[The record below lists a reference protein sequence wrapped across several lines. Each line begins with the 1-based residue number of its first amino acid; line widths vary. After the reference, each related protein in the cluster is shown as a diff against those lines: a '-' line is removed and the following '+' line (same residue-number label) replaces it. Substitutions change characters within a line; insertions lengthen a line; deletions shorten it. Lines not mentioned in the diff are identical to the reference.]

1 MKRKSSFFRKFVL
14 VMIFISVIPL
24 FFMGLRAIIINT
36 KLSGNVEKISS
47 NSLETAILDKQ
58 NRLSEWMAGSIDDYF
73 SGLLRDVPR
82 IAESLSARG
91 LNSEQ
96 RRRMM
101 ITEYNTGREFLAL
114 ALLRRSGKIRMKI
127 PSDWNYNE
135 ASVNKMAAGKPKFAF
150 GEVYFIENSPAI
162 DFIYR
167 CPLGEYIYIAISLDS
182 ILGKIK
188 GTPSQIGEEVF
199 IVSSS
204 GKIIIHPDIIRMTE
218 KRDISFIPLISEF
231 LSSRSPLSKGDFNG
245 IKNIPMIGSIS
256 PVRLLGWGVV
266 VWQTKTTAY
275 AQVAMVKNEIKATS
289 RQLIK
294 QTYMQILII
303 CLVAF
308 WIAFALAKSI
318 SRPIMELSKGA
329 SRVANRDF
337 SVRVKVESNDEIG
350 ELAGIF
356 NQMMDELKKYDR
368 MQADKL
374 DALVYSIKDGLIMVD
389 HSGKILMVNEKSRS
403 ILKMDNVSPG
413 EDLLT
418 AVQNSAADFPPASH
432 ASEIISNLFTASE
445 ENPKAEID
453 MSHEDMPKF
462 YEVSRYSVTTRDK
475 INLGSIIT
483 LRDITLEKELAKM
496 KDDFL
501 HSITH
506 DLRSPMT
513 SIRGFLE
520 LLLDGSAGEI
530 SEEQESFL
538 KIMDESSEKLLGM
551 INNLLDVSK
560 LEAGKMVLNLKEA
573 DLSKL
578 TSTIV
583 DFFYPQAKS
592 LKIDL
597 SFKCG
602 KIPDAVNID
611 ENLIERVVT
620 NLVSNAMKFTPP
632 GGVVTVELEDDKP
645 SSGFLSVSVKDTGK
659 GIPKGEV
666 DRVFEK
672 FHQVADTALKKT
684 GTGLGLTVCKYIVEA
699 HLGEIGAESVFGQGS
714 EFRFYIP
721 KDLIK
726 ENGGVRRTSESV

>member
-1 MKRKSSFFRKFVL
+1 MKRKSGFFRKFFL
-14 VMIFISVIPL
+14 VMILISVIPL
-24 FFMGLRAIIINT
+24 FFMGLRAVIINT

-73 SGLLRDVPR
+73 SGLLRNVPR
-82 IAESLSARG
+82 MAENISAKNM
-91 LNSEQ
+91 NSEQ
-96 RRRMM
+96 RRRIM
-101 ITEYNTGREFLAL
+101 IMEYNTGREFLAL
-114 ALLRRSGKIRMKI
+114 AILENPRKARMRI
-127 PSDWNYNE
+127 PDDWKHN
-135 ASVNKMAAGKPKFAF
+135 ADSVAKLAAGNPKFAF
-150 GEVYFIENSPAI
+150 SEVYFIGEAPVI

-167 CPLGEYIYIAISLDS
+167 LVGGEYLYIAISLES
-182 ILGKIK
+182 ILSKIK

-199 IVSSS
+199 VVSSK
-204 GKIIIHPDIIRMTE
+204 GEIILHPDPDKMSDR
-218 KRDISFIPLISEF
+218 KDISYIPLISEF
-231 LSSRSPLSKGDFNG
+231 LASRSPLSKGDFNG

-275 AQVAMVKNEIKATS
+275 AQVGMVKNEIKTTS
-289 RQLIK
+289 RQLIR
-294 QTYMQILII
+294 QTYTQIFVISLA
-303 CLVAF
+303 AF

-318 SRPIMELSKGA
+318 SRPVMELSRGA
-329 SRVANRDF
+329 ERVAARDF
-337 SVRVKVESNDEIG
+337 SASVKVGSNDEIG
-350 ELAGIF
+350 ALAEIF

-389 HSGKILMVNEKSRS
+389 HNGKIVMANEKSRS
-403 ILKMDNVSPG
+403 ILNTPDFLPG
-413 EDLLT
+413 EDLLE
-418 AVQNSAADFPPASH
+418 AVSRSSDTFQPAANA
-432 ASEIISNLFTASE
+432 AEIISALLKEGE
-445 ENPKAEID
+445 ENTKAEID
-453 MSHEDMPKF
+453 MSYEDMPKF
-462 YEVSRYSVTTRDK
+462 YEVSRYAVLTRDK

-483 LRDITLEKELAKM
+483 LRDVTLEKELAKM

-530 SEEQESFL
+530 SEEQKSFL

-560 LEAGKMVLNLKEA
+560 LEAGKMVLNLKET
-573 DLSKL
+573 DLSKIA
-578 TSTIV
+578 STIV

-597 SFKCG
+597 SFRCAKDPG
-602 KIPDAVNID
+602 KINVD
-611 ENLIERVVT
+611 ENLIERVIT
-620 NLVSNAMKFTPP
+620 NLVSNAMKFTPA
-632 GGVVTVELEDDKP
+632 GGSVTVEIVDDAP
-645 SSGFLSVSVKDTGK
+645 TAGFLTVSVKDNGK
-659 GIPKGEV
+659 GIPEGEV

-672 FHQVADTALKKT
+672 FHQVADSTLKKT

-699 HLGEIGAESVFGQGS
+699 HLGVIGAKSVFGKGS
-714 EFRFYIP
+714 QFHFHIP

-726 ENGGVRRTSESV
+726 ENGELRRKSDTL

>member
-1 MKRKSSFFRKFVL
+1 MKRKSGFFRKFFL

-24 FFMGLRAIIINT
+24 FFMGLRAVIINT

-73 SGLLRDVPR
+73 SGLLRNVPR
-82 IAESLSARG
+82 IAENISAKDV
-91 LNSEQ
+91 SAEQ
-96 RRRMM
+96 RRRIM
-101 ITEYNTGREFLAL
+101 ITEYNTGREFLSL
-114 ALLRRSGKIRMKI
+114 ALLTSPGKVRMKI
-127 PSDWNYNE
+127 PDNWEYS
-135 ASVNKMAAGKPKFAF
+135 AGSVAKLAGGKPKFAF
-150 GEVYFIENSPAI
+150 GEVYFVEDSPVI

-167 CPLGEYIYIAISLDS
+167 CPGGEYLYIAISLES

-188 GTPSQIGEEVF
+188 GTPSQIGEDVF

-204 GKIIIHPDIIRMTE
+204 GRIILHPDLAKMDE

-231 LSSRSPLSKGDFNG
+231 LTSRSPLSKGDFNG

-256 PVRLLGWGVV
+256 PVSRLGWGVV

-275 AQVAMVKNEIKATS
+275 AQVGMVKNEIKTTS

-294 QTYMQILII
+294 QTYIQIFVISLA
-303 CLVAF
+303 AF
-308 WIAFALAKSI
+308 WVAFALAKSI
-318 SRPIMELSKGA
+318 SRPIMELSGGA
-329 SRVANRDF
+329 QRVAARDF
-337 SVRVKVESNDEIG
+337 STRVKVDSADEIG
-350 ELAGIF
+350 ALAEIF
-356 NQMMDELKKYDR
+356 NQMMDELQKYDR
-368 MQADKL
+368 MQVDKL
-374 DALVYSIKDGLIMVD
+374 DALVYSIKDGLIMID
-389 HSGKILMVNEKSRS
+389 HNGRILMANEKSRA
-403 ILKMDNVSPG
+403 ILNMLEFAPD
-413 EDLLT
+413 EDLST
-418 AVQNSAADFPPASH
+418 AVRRSSDVFPPAAI
-432 ASEIISNLFTASE
+432 ASEIISELLNSEE
-445 ENPKAEID
+445 ENPKSEID

-462 YEVSRYSVTTRDK
+462 YEVSRYSVLTRDK

-483 LRDITLEKELAKM
+483 LRDVTLEKELAKM

-520 LLLDGSAGEI
+520 LLLDGSAGEVN
-530 SEEQESFL
+530 EEQESFL

-560 LEAGKMVLNLKEA
+560 LEAGKMVLNLKDA
-573 DLSKL
+573 DLSKIA
-578 TSTIV
+578 STIV

-592 LKIDL
+592 LKINL
-597 SFKCG
+597 SFQCASAPG
-602 KIPDAVNID
+602 KINID
-611 ENLIERVVT
+611 ENLVERVIT
-620 NLVSNAMKFTPP
+620 NLVSNAMKFTPA
-632 GGVVTVELEDDKP
+632 GGSVTVDIADDAP
-645 SSGFLSVSVKDTGK
+645 SPGFLTVSVKDTGK
-659 GIPKGEV
+659 GIPEGEV
-666 DRVFEK
+666 NRVFEK

-699 HLGEIGAESVFGQGS
+699 HLGSIGAKSVFGKGS
-714 EFRFYIP
+714 EFSFYIP

-726 ENGGVRRTSESV
+726 ENGEVRRKSETL

>member
-24 FFMGLRAIIINT
+24 FFMGVRAIIINT
-36 KLSGNVEKISS
+36 KLSGNVEQISS

-73 SGLLRDVPR
+73 SGLLRNVPR
-82 IAESLSARG
+82 IAESISAAGLSV
-91 LNSEQ
+91 EQ
-96 RRRMM
+96 RRRIM
-101 ITEYNTGREFLAL
+101 ITEYNTGREFLAI
-114 ALLRRSGKIRMKI
+114 ALFRMPGKNRMKI
-127 PSDWNYNE
+127 PPDWKCNF
-135 ASVNKMAAGKPKFAF
+135 STIKKMASGEPKFAF
-150 GEVYFIENSPAI
+150 GEVYFVENSPAI
-162 DFIYR
+162 DFIYQ
-167 CPLGEYIYIAISLDS
+167 CPDGKYLYIAISLES
-182 ILGKIK
+182 MLGKIK

-199 IVSSS
+199 IVSPA
-204 GKIIIHPDIIRMTE
+204 GKIILHPDAVKMTG

-231 LSSRSPLSKGDFNG
+231 LSSRSPLSKGNFNG
-245 IKNIPMIGSIS
+245 IKNIPMIGSVS

-275 AQVAMVKNEIKATS
+275 AQVAMVKNEIKTTS

-294 QTYMQILII
+294 QTYIQILII
-303 CLVAF
+303 CLAAF

-318 SRPIMELSKGA
+318 SHPIMELSKGA
-329 SRVANRDF
+329 SRVAGRDF
-337 SVRVKVESNDEIG
+337 SVRVNVQSNDEIG
-350 ELAGIF
+350 DLAGIF
-356 NQMMDELKKYDR
+356 NQMMEELEKYDR

-374 DALVYSIKDGLIMVD
+374 DALVYSIKDGLMMVD
-389 HSGKILMVNEKSRS
+389 HSGKILMANEKSMS
-403 ILKMDNVSPG
+403 ILNMMDFSPG
-413 EDLLT
+413 DDLLD
-418 AVQNSAADFPPASH
+418 AVKRSVRTFPSALNAADIMDKLLASG
-432 ASEIISNLFTASE
+432 E
-445 ENPKAEID
+445 ENPKSEID

-462 YEVSRYSVTTRDK
+462 YEVSRYSVTTRDNV
-475 INLGSIIT
+475 NLGSIIT
-483 LRDITLEKELAKM
+483 LRDVTLEKELAKM

-530 SEEQESFL
+530 NEEQESFL

-560 LEAGKMVLNLKEA
+560 LEAGKMVLNLNKA
-573 DLSKL
+573 DLPK
-578 TSTIV
+578 TASTIV

-597 SFKCG
+597 GFRCLKDPG
-602 KIPDAVNID
+602 KVNID
-611 ENLIERVVT
+611 ENLIERVIT

-632 GGVVTVELEDDKP
+632 GGSVTVEIFDDNP
-645 SSGFLSVSVKDTGK
+645 EPGFLRVSVSDTGK
-659 GIPKGEV
+659 GIPEGEV
-666 DRVFEK
+666 SRVFEK

-684 GTGLGLTVCKYIVEA
+684 GTGLGLTVCKYIAEA
-699 HLGEIGAESVFGQGS
+699 HLGEIGAESVFGKGS
-714 EFRFYIP
+714 VFSFFIP
-721 KDLIK
+721 KDLVK
-726 ENGGVRRTSESV
+726 ENGEVSRKSDS

>member
-1 MKRKSSFFRKFVL
+1 MKTKSSFFRKFVL

-24 FFMGLRAIIINT
+24 FFMGMRAVIINT

-73 SGLLRDVPR
+73 SGLLRNVPR
-82 IAESLSARG
+82 IAENISAKE

-96 RRRMM
+96 RRRMI
-101 ITEYNTGREFLAL
+101 ITEYNAGREVLSLGILDKSAKV
-114 ALLRRSGKIRMKI
+114 SIKV
-127 PSDWNYNE
+127 PSDWHYNA
-135 ASVNKMAAGKPKFAF
+135 ASINQMAAGKPKFAF
-150 GEVYFIENSPAI
+150 GEVYFVENSPVI

-167 CPLGEYIYIAISLDS
+167 TPDEKYLYIAISLDS
-182 ILGKIK
+182 MLEKIK
-188 GTPSQIGEEVF
+188 RTPSQIGEEVF

-204 GKIIIHPDIIRMTE
+204 GKIILHPDIGKMTE

-231 LSSRSPLSKGDFNG
+231 LSSRSPLSKGEFNG

-275 AQVAMVKNEIKATS
+275 AQVAMVKNEIKTTS

-294 QTYMQILII
+294 QTYLQILII
-303 CLVAF
+303 CLAAF
-308 WIAFALAKSI
+308 WIAFAMAKSI

-337 SVRVKVESNDEIG
+337 GVRIKVESSDEIG
-350 ELAGIF
+350 ALAEIF
-356 NQMMDELKKYDR
+356 NQMMDELKKFDS

-374 DALVYSIKDGLIMVD
+374 DALVYSIKDGLIMID
-389 HSGKILMVNEKSRS
+389 HGGKILMVNEKSRS
-403 ILKMDNVSPG
+403 ILKMDKVSPG
-413 EDLLT
+413 DDLLD
-418 AVQNSAADFPPASH
+418 ALRNYASSLPPDANAA
-432 ASEIISNLFTASE
+432 EILSNLLSE
-445 ENPKAEID
+445 PSENPKSEID
-453 MSHEDMPKF
+453 MSHDDMPIF
-462 YEVSRYSVTTRDK
+462 YEVSRYSVITRDK

-520 LLLDGSAGEI
+520 LLLDGSAGAI

-573 DLSKL
+573 DLAAMAS
-578 TSTIV
+578 SIV
-583 DFFYPQAKS
+583 GFFYPQAKS
-592 LKIDL
+592 LKINL
-597 SFKCG
+597 SFKCATALDD
-602 KIPDAVNID
+602 INID
-611 ENLIERVVT
+611 ENLIERVIT

-632 GGVVTVELEDDKP
+632 GGFVTVEIFDDKP
-645 SSGFLSVSVKDTGK
+645 SPGFLRVSVKDTGK
-659 GIPKGEV
+659 GIPKEEV
-666 DRVFEK
+666 SRVFEK

-699 HLGEIGAESVFGQGS
+699 HSGEIGAESVFGQGS
-714 EFRFYIP
+714 EFAFYIP

-726 ENGGVRRTSESV
+726 ENGEVRRKSETG

>member
-1 MKRKSSFFRKFVL
+1 MKRKSSFFRKFLL

-24 FFMGLRAIIINT
+24 FFMGMRAIIINT
-36 KLSGNVEKISS
+36 KLSGNVETISS

-73 SGLLRDVPR
+73 SGLLRNVPR
-82 IAESLSARG
+82 IAESVSAPGLS
-91 LNSEQ
+91 SEQ
-96 RRRMM
+96 RRRIM
-101 ITEYNTGREFLAL
+101 ITEYNAGREFLSL
-114 ALLRRSGKIRMKI
+114 VLLVNPKKIRMKI
-127 PSDWNYNE
+127 PPNWHYN
-135 ASVNKMAAGKPKFAF
+135 AAAVAKMVAGKPKFAF
-150 GEVYFIENSPAI
+150 GKVYFLENSPVI
-162 DFIYR
+162 DFVYR
-167 CPLGEYIYIAISLDS
+167 CPNGEYLYIVISLES
-182 ILGKIK
+182 ILGKIR
-188 GTPSQIGEEVF
+188 GTLSQIGEEVF
-199 IVSSS
+199 IVSSA
-204 GKIIIHPDIIRMTE
+204 GKIILHPDIKKMTG
-218 KRDISFIPLISEF
+218 KIDISFIPLISEF

-245 IKNIPMIGSIS
+245 IKNIPMIGSVS
-256 PVRLLGWGVV
+256 PVSFFKWGVV

-275 AQVAMVKNEIKATS
+275 AQVGMVKNEIKATS

-294 QTYMQILII
+294 QTYIQILVI
-303 CLVAF
+303 CMAAF
-308 WIAFALAKSI
+308 WIAFVLAKSI

-329 SRVANRDF
+329 ARVAGRDF
-337 SVRVKVESNDEIG
+337 SVRVKVEGNDEIG
-350 ELAGIF
+350 SLAEIF
-356 NQMMDELKKYDR
+356 NQMMDELKKYDN

-374 DALVYSIKDGLIMVD
+374 DALVYSIKDGLIMID
-389 HSGKILMVNEKSRS
+389 HNGKILMANEKSVS
-403 ILKMDNVSPG
+403 ILNMTELSPG

-418 AVQNSAADFPPASH
+418 AIKTAGDSTSSDSDVP
-432 ASEIISNLFTASE
+432 EIISNLLSSSA
-445 ENPKAEID
+445 ENPKSEID
-453 MSHEDMPKF
+453 MSHDDMPKF
-462 YEVSRYSVTTRDK
+462 YEVSRYSVATRDK

-520 LLLDGSAGEI
+520 LLLDGSAGELN
-530 SEEQESFL
+530 EEQQSFL

-573 DLSKL
+573 DLTRV

-592 LKIDL
+592 LKINL
-597 SFKCG
+597 SFQCAKAPE
-602 KIPDAVNID
+602 KFNID
-611 ENLIERVVT
+611 ENLIERVIT

-632 GGVVTVELEDDKP
+632 GGSVVVELSDDNP
-645 SSGFLSVSVKDTGK
+645 SPGFLRVSVKDTGK
-659 GIPKGEV
+659 GIPEGEV
-666 DRVFEK
+666 SRVFEK

-684 GTGLGLTVCKYIVEA
+684 GTGLGLTVCKYIAEA
-699 HLGEIGAESVFGQGS
+699 HLGEIGAESVFGKGS
-714 EFRFYIP
+714 VFSFFIP

-726 ENGGVRRTSESV
+726 ENGGVRRKSEPV

>member
-1 MKRKSSFFRKFVL
+1 S
-14 VMIFISVIPL
+14 
-24 FFMGLRAIIINT
+24 
-36 KLSGNVEKISS
+36 
-47 NSLETAILDKQ
+47 
-58 NRLSEWMAGSIDDYF
+58 GSIDDYF
-73 SGLLRDVPR
+73 SGLLRNVPR
-82 IAESLSARG
+82 IAESVSSRG
-91 LNSEQ
+91 ISSEQ
-96 RRRMM
+96 RRRIM
-101 ITEYNTGREFLAL
+101 ITEYNAGREFLAL
-114 ALLRRSGKIRMKI
+114 AMLDKTKKISMKI
-127 PSDWNYNE
+127 PSDWNCN
-135 ASVNKMAAGKPKFAF
+135 ASSIRKMAAGEPKFAF
-150 GEVYFIENSPAI
+150 GEVYFIENSPVI
-162 DFIYR
+162 DFIYG
-167 CPLGEYIYIAISLDS
+167 CPGGGYLYIAISLGS
-182 ILGKIK
+182 MLEKIK

-199 IVSSS
+199 IVSPA
-204 GKIIIHPDIIRMTE
+204 GKIIIHPDITKMTE

-231 LSSRSPLSKGDFNG
+231 LSSRSPLSKGDFNAV
-245 IKNIPMIGSIS
+245 KNIPMIGSIS

-275 AQVAMVKNEIKATS
+275 TQVAMVKNEIKITS

-294 QTYMQILII
+294 QTYIQILVIF
-303 CLVAF
+303 LAAF
-308 WIAFALAKSI
+308 WIAFAMAKSI
-318 SRPIMELSKGA
+318 SRPIMELSEGA

-337 SVRVKVESNDEIG
+337 SVRVNVKSNDEIG
-350 ELAGIF
+350 ELAEIF

-389 HSGKILMVNEKSRS
+389 HSGKILMVNEKSRD
-403 ILKMDNVSPG
+403 ILKLNNVSPG

-418 AVQNSAADFPPASH
+418 AVQNSAADFPPASN
-432 ASEIISNLFTASE
+432 AAEIIENLLASTE
-445 ENPKAEID
+445 ENPKSEID

-483 LRDITLEKELAKM
+483 LRDVTLEKELAKM

-530 SEEQESFL
+530 SGEQESFL

-597 SFKCG
+597 KFKCV
-602 KIPDAVNID
+602 KPLKPVNID

-632 GGVVTVELEDDKP
+632 GGSVTVEIEDGKP
-645 SSGFLSVSVKDTGK
+645 SRGFLRVSVKDTGK
-659 GIPKGEV
+659 GIPAGEV

-699 HLGEIGAESVFGQGS
+699 HLGEIGAESVFGKGS
-714 EFRFYIP
+714 VFSFYIP

-726 ENGGVRRTSESV
+726 ENGGVLRKSESV